1 MLRRDGVSP
10 HKATTAPRFGQNQR
24 HSWPC
29 GEKRDQEA
37 LAADKSASSDPDG
50 CYSYGGEDDFA
61 DPDNDDGRGVEGW
74 RRREGVP
81 GVRKKGTGSR
91 CLIIRNAQ
99 LLCCCDHRIHI
110 DYRLNGC
117 DSVHFQTSQSE
128 GPTQQPLTP
137 TCQ

>member
-1 MLRRDGVSP
+1 MR
-10 HKATTAPRFGQNQR
+10 KNATREGNATKEG
-24 HSWPC
+24 
-29 GEKRDQEA
+29 KRDQEA

>member
-10 HKATTAPRFGQNQR
+10 HKATNAPRFGQNQR

-29 GEKRDQEA
+29 AEKRDQEA

-61 DPDNDDGRGVEGW
+61 DPDNDDGRGVEDW